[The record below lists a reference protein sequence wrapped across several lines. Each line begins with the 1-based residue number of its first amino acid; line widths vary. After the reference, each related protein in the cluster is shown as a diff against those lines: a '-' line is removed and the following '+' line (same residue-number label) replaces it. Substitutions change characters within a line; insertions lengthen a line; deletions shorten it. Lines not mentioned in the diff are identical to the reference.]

1 MISVRIVNIEFSCIV
16 AEAFNFILLNLLLD
30 SSLIIID
37 LFIQSFH
44 VSVRGLSFF
53 FMESML
59 LNIFNLELI
68 NIGIKVFIVVLQIL
82 IISVELSALSM
93 IFISMQIEIQI
104 FRLVRSG
111 QSLEGFA
118 QVHC

>member
-1 MISVRIVNIEFSCIV
+1 
-16 AEAFNFILLNLLLD
+16 
-30 SSLIIID
+30 
-37 LFIQSFH
+37 
-44 VSVRGLSFF
+44 
-53 FMESML
+53 MESML

-68 NIGIKVFIVVLQIL
+68 DVGIKVFIVVLRIL
-82 IISVELSALSM
+82 IISAELSALSM

-118 QVHC
+118 HVQC